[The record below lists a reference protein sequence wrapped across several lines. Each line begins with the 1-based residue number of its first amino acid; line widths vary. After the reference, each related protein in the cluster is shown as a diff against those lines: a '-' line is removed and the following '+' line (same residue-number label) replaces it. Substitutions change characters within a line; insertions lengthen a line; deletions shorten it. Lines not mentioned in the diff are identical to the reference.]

1 LFLGSYQENQNIDR
15 DVLVVSDGGEGSSV
29 SQLLTYFE
37 SVWSQPE
44 NKTITGK
51 TSSQTDALQERYAAL
66 CAVHGKEQLNL
77 ALAYALS
84 INTYSFKSIES
95 ILSKKV
101 YLLATPIKASN
112 TAILNTHQ
120 NLRGKEY
127 YQ

>member
-1 LFLGSYQENQNIDR
+1 MNPTRLKNWGNTIGEATHQFVNYKLENATHPVNAYRSIIAI
-15 DVLVVSDGGEGSSV
+15 LN
-29 SQLLTYFE
+29 LAKLY
-37 SVWSQPE
+37 
-44 NKTITGK
+44 
-51 TSSQTDALQERYAAL
+51 
-66 CAVHGKEQLNL
+66 GKEQLNL